1 MPFSIIR
8 QAPECA
14 AVASCYCAKP
24 PQTGCCGSSGTPKE
38 KTTTAAV
45 AAVATAT
52 AAVSQFSLQGVPHA
66 SAAKLPASI
75 RVAKDEA
82 TTVLSVEKQKDGEEL
97 DDLHFT
103 MKVVDLTTGLGAE
116 QSTLVPVL
124 GPAAIPIQQK
134 GLSWHQI
141 HEIFKAVDEQW
152 HAGTPWSAFPQAKR
166 RGRYIIEMITHT
178 YGVSAREALACISQW
193 QQRGYMA
200 TEGGKTMNRA
210 SGLRVVKYMESGQ

>member
-52 AAVSQFSLQGVPHA
+52 AAAVSQFSLQGVPHA

-75 RVAKDEA
+75 RVAKDK
-82 TTVLSVEKQKDGEEL
+82 TILSVEKQKDGEEL

-124 GPAAIPIQQK
+124 GAGATPVGEK
-134 GLSWHQI
+134 RLSWHQI
-141 HEIFKAVDEQW
+141 RDIFQAIDEAWRGGAPWSVFPHARRKGRFAVDLISDQ
-152 HAGTPWSAFPQAKR
+152 
-166 RGRYIIEMITHT
+166 
-178 YGVSAREALACISQW
+178 YGVTQREAETSITKW
-193 QQRGYMA
+193 QQHGYLV
-200 TEGGKTMNRA
+200 TEAGKFHGKA
-210 SGLRVVKYMESGQ
+210 SGLRVVKYLESDR